1 MTKYE
6 IITIH
11 SASKTMVIKD
21 NGLQCLTSY
30 ICIQIG
36 CEHNK

>member
-11 SASKTMVIKD
+11 PASKTMVIKD
-21 NGLQCLTSY
+21 GLQCLTSY
-30 ICIQIG
+30 I
-36 CEHNK
+36 HSNWV